1 MFDLKFV
8 ITTMSHRGGLANEK
22 GLSRRAL
29 VGDGNKRVQYF
40 NWPKAVKEKKIKL
53 LKIFHYQ
60 VELSSDYKINF
71 RYAHREN
78 VGDGR
83 WKFSNNRNSTN

>member
-40 NWPKAVKEKKIKL
+40 NWPKAVKEK
-53 LKIFHYQ
+53 
-60 VELSSDYKINF
+60 
-71 RYAHREN
+71 
-78 VGDGR
+78 
-83 WKFSNNRNSTN
+83 